1 MLSVIIIPD
10 SRILVNTLIK
20 IFEAAVQF
28 TSHPR
33 SQKNPSRMTWL
44 FYPFRRI
51 GMEEI
56 HIHRAWGLLHSVMSQ
71 ARITNR
77 GTFALFSR

>member
-1 MLSVIIIPD
+1 MLSVIIITD

-33 SQKNPSRMTWL
+33 SQKKAKSQDL
-44 FYPFRRI
+44 AFYPFRRI
-51 GMEEI
+51 GMEET
-56 HIHRAWGLLHSVMSQ
+56 HIHSAWGLLHSVMAQ